1 MNRGRRKTR
10 VRDEARGQP
19 IIGPVHANPLGQN
32 HYGTSSD
39 EDLLWLMGGTNRNLK
54 QEKNVLGA
62 LGPPYLS
69 PNLEIPPRQP
79 LIYVKGFG
87 EDELDGGHGT
97 LLNQDKQPQFKR

>member
-1 MNRGRRKTR
+1 M
-10 VRDEARGQP
+10 
-19 IIGPVHANPLGQN
+19 
-32 HYGTSSD
+32 
-39 EDLLWLMGGTNRNLK
+39 
-54 QEKNVLGA
+54 LGA

-97 LLNQDKQPQFKR
+97 LLNQD